1 MNSFWLLLFIDNRD
15 FHRSNYEHANIIC
28 FNDTSL
34 TWVAALLFIINTS
47 FEIGKIYIALQK
59 IYSLIYNNEFPRF
72 FLTFLRYA
80 KIELCQT
87 VKLTSWVIS

>member
-34 TWVAALLFIINTS
+34 TWIAALLFIIKTL
-47 FEIGKIYIALQK
+47 FEIRK
-59 IYSLIYNNEFPRF
+59 F
-72 FLTFLRYA
+72 T
-80 KIELCQT
+80 
-87 VKLTSWVIS
+87 